1 MNNSI
6 AHYKDKH
13 VGILGAGKSGLAAA
27 EILANSNAHIFIF
40 DDNNPRPSSIKK
52 THWQNYKEWPWKN
65 LISLIVSPS
74 IPTNNFDKHEAVELA
89 IKHNVKIINEIDL
102 FF

>member
-52 THWQNYKEWPWKN
+52 THWQNYKE
-65 LISLIVSPS
+65 
-74 IPTNNFDKHEAVELA
+74 
-89 IKHNVKIINEIDL
+89 
-102 FF
+102 

>member
-27 EILANSNAHIFIF
+27 EILANSNANIFIF
-40 DDNNPRPSSIKK
+40 DDNNPD
-52 THWQNYKEWPWKN
+52 TYW
-65 LISLIVSPS
+65 
-74 IPTNNFDKHEAVELA
+74 HEV
-89 IKHNVKIINEIDL
+89 
-102 FF
+102 